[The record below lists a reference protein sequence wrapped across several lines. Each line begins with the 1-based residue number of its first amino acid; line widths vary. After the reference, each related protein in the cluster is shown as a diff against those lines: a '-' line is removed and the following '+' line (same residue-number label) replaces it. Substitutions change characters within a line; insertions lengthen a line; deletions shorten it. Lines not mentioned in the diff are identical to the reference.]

1 MFLDASKAF
10 DRVKHSILF
19 HKLIDRGV
27 PGYIVRLLIYW
38 YSNQT
43 MCIRWSGKLSEHFGV
58 TNGVRQGG
66 ILSPHLFNIYIY
78 IYMDDLTIALNKC
91 NTGCVIRSTTIN
103 HLMYADDLVILSPS
117 VSRLSELMHACG
129 LHGLNRDIKYNS
141 KKSAVLI
148 FKSK

>member
-1 MFLDASKAF
+1 
-10 DRVKHSILF
+10 
-19 HKLIDRGV
+19 
-27 PGYIVRLLIYW
+27 
-38 YSNQT
+38 

-78 IYMDDLTIALNKC
+78 MDDLTIALNKC
-91 NTGCVIRSTTIN
+91 NTECVIGSTTIN

-117 VSRLSELMHACG
+117 VSRLSELMQVCG
-129 LHGLNRDIKYNS
+129 LYGLNHDIKYNS

-148 FKSK
+148 FKSN